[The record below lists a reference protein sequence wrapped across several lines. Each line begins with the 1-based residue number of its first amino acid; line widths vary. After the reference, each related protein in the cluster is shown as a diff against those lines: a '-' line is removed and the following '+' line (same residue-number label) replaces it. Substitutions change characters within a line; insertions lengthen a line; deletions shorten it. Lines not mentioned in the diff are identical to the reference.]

1 MIVNR
6 ISTGIPNSLKSK
18 HSLKRSSNVNIQNLQ
33 EPIVDCY
40 RKTAKS
46 VLPLKKMPIVKVGNE
61 SNSENMRNVFAAYIS
76 KLEITDSVWA
86 PWSFNK

>member
-6 ISTGIPNSLKSK
+6 ISTGIPSSLKSK
-18 HSLKRSSNVNIQNLQ
+18 LSSKSSSSVNIKNLQ

-40 RKTAKS
+40 KKTAKS
-46 VLPLKKMPIVKVGNE
+46 VLPLNKMPIVKVGNE
-61 SNSENMRNVFAAYIS
+61 SNSENMHNVFAAYIS

-86 PWSFNK
+86 PWSLNK

>member
-1 MIVNR
+1 MGINK
-6 ISTGIPNSLKSK
+6 ISTGIPSSLKTKLS
-18 HSLKRSSNVNIQNLQ
+18 HRSSSGVNIKNLQ
-33 EPIVDCY
+33 EPIADCY

>member
-1 MIVNR
+1 MIVNK
-6 ISTGIPNSLKSK
+6 ISTGIPKSLKTKLS
-18 HSLKRSSNVNIQNLQ
+18 HSSSFGVNVKKLQ

-40 RKTAKS
+40 SKTAKS
-46 VLPLKKMPIVKVGNE
+46 VLPLKKMPIVKIGNE

-86 PWSFNK
+86 PWSLNK